1 MMKYI
6 ISESRIRDIF
16 LLMIDEAG
24 IDFAITS
31 AGGIS
36 ELLDILGGDL
46 SIDIKIELIKYIV
59 RSLNGIYLEAY
70 TNAIFYKEDNFEYH
84 EIFNLLPDLVDIS
97 VWDKESEKVED
108 RYSENYEDLDED
120 IINKILEE
128 VLIIKGL
135 RENP

>member
-1 MMKYI
+1 MLGLRK
-6 ISESRIRDIF
+6 SRIIYF
-16 LLMIDEAG
+16 YP
-24 IDFAITS
+24 
-31 AGGIS
+31 
-36 ELLDILGGDL
+36 
-46 SIDIKIELIKYIV
+46 KH
-59 RSLNGIYLEAY
+59 GIYLEAY
-70 TNAIFYKEDNFEYH
+70 TNAIFYNDDNFEYH

>member
-1 MMKYI
+1 MKYI

-16 LLMIDEAG
+16 LLMIDEVG
-24 IDFAITS
+24 IESAIS
-31 AGGIS
+31 QAGGVW
-36 ELLDILGGDL
+36 EFLKILGDDL
-46 SIDIKIELIKYIV
+46 SIDLKIELIKYIV

-97 VWDKESEKVED
+97 VWDKESGKVED
-108 RYSENYEDLDED
+108 RYRELYEDLDED
-120 IINKILEE
+120 IINKILKE
-128 VLIIKGL
+128 VLIIKRR

>member
-1 MMKYI
+1 MKYI

-16 LLMIDEAG
+16 LLMIDEVG
-24 IDFAITS
+24 IESAIS
-31 AGGIS
+31 QAGGVWK
-36 ELLDILGGDL
+36 LLNILGDDL
-46 SIDIKIELIKYIV
+46 SIDVKIELIKYIV

-70 TNAIFYKEDNFEYH
+70 TNTIFYKEDNFEYH
-84 EIFNLLPDLVDIS
+84 EIFNLLPQSVDIS
-97 VWDKESEKVED
+97 VWDKETLKMD

-128 VLIIKGL
+128 VLIIKGR